1 MTIEVSAFTWV
12 PPFAQG
18 LVRDLRVRWALEEA
32 GLPYTER
39 AVRLGENTSP
49 DYLALQ
55 PFGQIP
61 AYQEDGLTLFESGA
75 IVLHIAERCD
85 VLLPADPRKNARAKT
100 WMFAALNSIEPPI
113 MFLNYLQMVGG
124 TEAAVL
130 EKPITEWAQLRLRG
144 LAARLVAREYLE
156 DQFTAG
162 DLLMTTVL
170 RILRTTDLLSALP
183 ALVAYQAR
191 CEARPAFQKALR
203 DHMATF
209 QINEPVPSQ
218 SGTQP

>member
-1 MTIEVSAFTWV
+1 MTIEVSAFAWA

-18 LVRDLRVRWALEEA
+18 LVRDLRVRWALEEV
-32 GLPYTER
+32 GLPYVER
-39 AVRLGENTSP
+39 AIKLGEHTAP
-49 DYLALQ
+49 DYLAVQ

-75 IVLHIAERCD
+75 IVLHIAERSE
-85 VLLPADPRKNARAKT
+85 VLLPLDPKKRARTKT
-100 WMFAALNSIEPPI
+100 WMFAALNSVEPPI

-130 EKPITEWAQLRLRG
+130 AKPITEWAQLRLRG
-144 LAARLVAREYLE
+144 LATQLEAREYLE

-170 RILRTTDLLSALP
+170 RILRTTDLLSTLP

-209 QINEPVPSQ
+209 QINQPVPSQ
-218 SGTQP
+218 SGTQA

>member
-209 QINEPVPSQ
+209 QINEPVPPQ